1 MESSFCPCFVHVF
14 FSAYLAILRLL
25 KCQSSGWG
33 LFPER
38 SIFGHIC
45 DSQRS
50 QDLTLQRPPVSKTKL
65 SERSTESDESAF
77 VCQSQ
82 KQRINR
88 IRWMEAAL
96 PTSLWNRRLHI
107 NSLSWARATSSVCA
121 KLMLK
126 FAQNKYPTGRVSFV
140 RVTNSFWWTYLRS
153 AAGSSLLAC
162 HPDVDPSKA
171 LLEWHLSFRA
181 KHTSQRCKRLIA

>member
-1 MESSFCPCFVHVF
+1 MSILWLRPFPRKIHLWPHLWLAKIPGSDPAETTGIQNKAFGEINRIRWISFC
-14 FSAYLAILRLL
+14 
-25 KCQSSGWG
+25 
-33 LFPER
+33 
-38 SIFGHIC
+38 
-45 DSQRS
+45 
-50 QDLTLQRPPVSKTKL
+50 
-65 SERSTESDESAF
+65 